1 MSTLQSS
8 NRIEPRLIIPSTKH
22 DTSDNNPD
30 TIIIA
35 KLYTIRE
42 AIADRVEMHKNIC
55 EQRCQWNSM
64 LLTSINCIT
73 LAAATITAIAI
84 TSTSPIFGL
93 KLCSTLMY
101 FAVTCM
107 LVLLNQLQPSQLAE
121 EQRNASRLFR
131 NLLNQIDTTLS
142 IGQPVS
148 NSGVKMAML
157 SVLALDKAYPL
168 PIIGTMLD
176 KFPYI
181 IEPAVWWPQQQRQT
195 NSKIVLYDNRDDCDG
210 WNGELEEEMRQTK
223 SKIVNENRG
232 DCNGWNGELEE
243 EMRQTKSK
251 IVNENRGDC
260 NGWNGKLEE
269 EMRQTKSKIVNEN
282 RGDCNGWNG
291 KLDKEMRRTKSKIVN
306 ENRDDCNGWNE
317 KIEEEMRRTKS
328 KIVNENRDDCN
339 GKLEEE
345 MRRTKSKIVN
355 ENRDDCNGKLEEEM
369 RQTKSKIVNENR
381 DDCNGKLEEEMR
393 QTKSKIVN
401 ENRDDCNG
409 KLEEEMRQTKSKIV
423 NENRDDCNGKLEEE
437 MRQRKSKIVNENRD
451 DCNGKL
457 EEEMRQRKSKIV
469 NENRDD
475 CNGRNE
481 ELEEEIRQTKSKIVN
496 ENRDDCNGWNR
507 KLEEDMREVA
517 KILEKKDQ
525 EEYIRLATK
534 ALNLNKFL
542 AVLGPVLT
550 GLATIGSALVGS
562 SRSWVTMIGVV
573 PGALACIVNTM
584 QHGGQVGMVFEMYR
598 SNAGFFKYMKESIE
612 SNLMEKDV
620 NKRENGEV
628 FEMKLALKLGRSLCE
643 LRELANSYSSCKIEE
658 LDEFA
663 SKLF

>member
-55 EQRCQWNSM
+55 EQRCQWNTM

-131 NLLNQIDTTLS
+131 NLLNRIDTTLS

-195 NSKIVLYDNRDDCDG
+195 NSKIVLYDNRD
-210 WNGELEEEMRQTK
+210 
-223 SKIVNENRG
+223 
-232 DCNGWNGELEE
+232 GWNGELEE

-260 NGWNGKLEE
+260 NGWNGKL
-269 EMRQTKSKIVNEN
+269 
-282 RGDCNGWNG
+282 D
-291 KLDKEMRRTKSKIVN
+291 
-306 ENRDDCNGWNE
+306 
-317 KIEEEMRRTKS
+317 EEMRRTKS

-339 GKLEEE
+339 G
-345 MRRTKSKIVN
+345 
-355 ENRDDCNGKLEEEM
+355 
-369 RQTKSKIVNENR
+369 
-381 DDCNGKLEEEMR
+381 
-393 QTKSKIVN
+393 
-401 ENRDDCNG
+401 
-409 KLEEEMRQTKSKIV
+409 
-423 NENRDDCNGKLEEE
+423 
-437 MRQRKSKIVNENRD
+437 
-451 DCNGKL
+451 
-457 EEEMRQRKSKIV
+457 
-469 NENRDD
+469 
-475 CNGRNE
+475 RNE
-481 ELEEEIRQTKSKIVN
+481 ELKEEIRQTKSKIVN
-496 ENRDDCNGWNR
+496 ENRNDCNGWNR

-562 SRSWVTMIGVV
+562 SRSWAAMIGVV
-573 PGALACIVNTM
+573 PGALACIVNTI

-598 SNAGFFKYMKESIE
+598 SNAGFFKYMKESTE

-628 FEMKLALKLGRSLCE
+628 FEMKLALNLGRSLRE

>member
-8 NRIEPRLIIPSTKH
+8 NRIKPRLIIPSTKH

-42 AIADRVEMHKNIC
+42 AITDRVEMHKNIC
-55 EQRCQWNSM
+55 EQRCQWNTM

-232 DCNGWNGELEE
+232 DCNGWNG
-243 EMRQTKSK
+243 
-251 IVNENRGDC
+251 
-260 NGWNGKLEE
+260 KLEE
-269 EMRQTKSKIVNEN
+269 EMSR
-282 RGDCNGWNG
+282 
-291 KLDKEMRRTKSKIVN
+291 
-306 ENRDDCNGWNE
+306 
-317 KIEEEMRRTKS
+317 
-328 KIVNENRDDCN
+328 
-339 GKLEEE
+339 
-345 MRRTKSKIVN
+345 
-355 ENRDDCNGKLEEEM
+355 
-369 RQTKSKIVNENR
+369 
-381 DDCNGKLEEEMR
+381 
-393 QTKSKIVN
+393 
-401 ENRDDCNG
+401 
-409 KLEEEMRQTKSKIV
+409 
-423 NENRDDCNGKLEEE
+423 
-437 MRQRKSKIVNENRD
+437 
-451 DCNGKL
+451 
-457 EEEMRQRKSKIV
+457 
-469 NENRDD
+469 
-475 CNGRNE
+475 
-481 ELEEEIRQTKSKIVN
+481 TKSKIVN

-562 SRSWVTMIGVV
+562 SRSWVDMIGVV

>member
-22 DTSDNNPD
+22 DTSNNNPD

-55 EQRCQWNSM
+55 EQRCQWNTM

-181 IEPAVWWPQQQRQT
+181 IEPAIWWPQQQRQT

-210 WNGELEEEMRQTK
+210 WNGE
-223 SKIVNENRG
+223 
-232 DCNGWNGELEE
+232 
-243 EMRQTKSK
+243 
-251 IVNENRGDC
+251 
-260 NGWNGKLEE
+260 LEE

-345 MRRTKSKIVN
+345 MR
-355 ENRDDCNGKLEEEM
+355 
-369 RQTKSKIVNENR
+369 
-381 DDCNGKLEEEMR
+381 
-393 QTKSKIVN
+393 
-401 ENRDDCNG
+401 
-409 KLEEEMRQTKSKIV
+409 
-423 NENRDDCNGKLEEE
+423 
-437 MRQRKSKIVNENRD
+437 
-451 DCNGKL
+451 
-457 EEEMRQRKSKIV
+457 QRKSKIV

-481 ELEEEIRQTKSKIVN
+481 ELEEEIRQTKSKIVD
-496 ENRDDCNGWNR
+496 ENRDDCNGWDR

-562 SRSWVTMIGVV
+562 SRSWAAMIGVV
-573 PGALACIVNTM
+573 PGALACIVNTI

-628 FEMKLALKLGRSLCE
+628 FEMKLALNLGRSLCE

>member
-42 AIADRVEMHKNIC
+42 AITDRVEMHKNIC
-55 EQRCQWNSM
+55 EQRCQWNTM

-232 DCNGWNGELEE
+232 DCNGWNG
-243 EMRQTKSK
+243 
-251 IVNENRGDC
+251 
-260 NGWNGKLEE
+260 KLEE
-269 EMRQTKSKIVNEN
+269 EMS
-282 RGDCNGWNG
+282 
-291 KLDKEMRRTKSKIVN
+291 RTN
-306 ENRDDCNGWNE
+306 
-317 KIEEEMRRTKS
+317 
-328 KIVNENRDDCN
+328 
-339 GKLEEE
+339 
-345 MRRTKSKIVN
+345 
-355 ENRDDCNGKLEEEM
+355 
-369 RQTKSKIVNENR
+369 
-381 DDCNGKLEEEMR
+381 
-393 QTKSKIVN
+393 
-401 ENRDDCNG
+401 
-409 KLEEEMRQTKSKIV
+409 
-423 NENRDDCNGKLEEE
+423 
-437 MRQRKSKIVNENRD
+437 
-451 DCNGKL
+451 
-457 EEEMRQRKSKIV
+457 
-469 NENRDD
+469 
-475 CNGRNE
+475 
-481 ELEEEIRQTKSKIVN
+481 SKIVN

-562 SRSWVTMIGVV
+562 SRSWVDMIGVV

>member
-55 EQRCQWNSM
+55 EQRCQWNTM

-121 EQRNASRLFR
+121 EQRNASRLFG

-157 SVLALDKAYPL
+157 SVLSLDKAYPL

-232 DCNGWNGELEE
+232 DCNGWNG
-243 EMRQTKSK
+243 
-251 IVNENRGDC
+251 
-260 NGWNGKLEE
+260 
-269 EMRQTKSKIVNEN
+269 
-282 RGDCNGWNG
+282 

-306 ENRDDCNGWNE
+306 ENRDDCNGWY
-317 KIEEEMRRTKS
+317 
-328 KIVNENRDDCN
+328 
-339 GKLEEE
+339 
-345 MRRTKSKIVN
+345 
-355 ENRDDCNGKLEEEM
+355 
-369 RQTKSKIVNENR
+369 
-381 DDCNGKLEEEMR
+381 
-393 QTKSKIVN
+393 
-401 ENRDDCNG
+401 
-409 KLEEEMRQTKSKIV
+409 
-423 NENRDDCNGKLEEE
+423 
-437 MRQRKSKIVNENRD
+437 
-451 DCNGKL
+451 
-457 EEEMRQRKSKIV
+457 
-469 NENRDD
+469 
-475 CNGRNE
+475 
-481 ELEEEIRQTKSKIVN
+481 
-496 ENRDDCNGWNR
+496 R

-562 SRSWVTMIGVV
+562 SRSWVAMIGVV

>member
-42 AIADRVEMHKNIC
+42 AITDRVEMHKNIC
-55 EQRCQWNSM
+55 EQRCQWNTM

-232 DCNGWNGELEE
+232 DCNGWN
-243 EMRQTKSK
+243 
-251 IVNENRGDC
+251 
-260 NGWNGKLEE
+260 
-269 EMRQTKSKIVNEN
+269 
-282 RGDCNGWNG
+282 
-291 KLDKEMRRTKSKIVN
+291 
-306 ENRDDCNGWNE
+306 E

-339 GKLEEE
+339 GKPEKE
-345 MRRTKSKIVN
+345 MRRTKSKIVH

-369 RQTKSKIVNENR
+369 SRTN
-381 DDCNGKLEEEMR
+381 
-393 QTKSKIVN
+393 
-401 ENRDDCNG
+401 
-409 KLEEEMRQTKSKIV
+409 
-423 NENRDDCNGKLEEE
+423 
-437 MRQRKSKIVNENRD
+437 
-451 DCNGKL
+451 
-457 EEEMRQRKSKIV
+457 
-469 NENRDD
+469 
-475 CNGRNE
+475 
-481 ELEEEIRQTKSKIVN
+481 SKIVN

-562 SRSWVTMIGVV
+562 SRSWVAMIGVV